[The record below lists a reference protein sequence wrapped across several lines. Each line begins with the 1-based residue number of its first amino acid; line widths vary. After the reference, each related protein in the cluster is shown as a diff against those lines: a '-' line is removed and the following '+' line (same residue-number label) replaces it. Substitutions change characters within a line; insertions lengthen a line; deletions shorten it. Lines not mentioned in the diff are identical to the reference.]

1 MELNVN
7 SPAYYKDHYGIDDS
21 VYRYFQKAH
30 LYFLDKE
37 YSDTLKII
45 GISPMVVPQE
55 LCNGDNWK
63 EFIRLINNKN
73 CAIVSLKI
81 DFEEYNFAD
90 SVGKIQLTKDLIIKA
105 IRRIKSKVDFDCEA
119 FEQDFNQLLLD

>member
-7 SPAYYKDHYGIDDS
+7 SPAYYKDQYGIDDL

-37 YSDTLKII
+37 YSETIKII
-45 GISPMVVPQE
+45 GISPMVVPHE
-55 LCNGDNWK
+55 LCDSGNWK
-63 EFIRLINNKN
+63 ESIRLINNKN

-90 SVGKIQLTKDLIIKA
+90 SMGKIQLTKDLIIKA
-105 IRRIKSKVDFDCEA
+105 IRIIKSKVDFDCDT
-119 FEQDFNQLLLD
+119 FEQDFNQLVLD

>member
-7 SPAYYKDHYGIDDS
+7 YPAYYKDHYGIDDS
-21 VYRYFQKAH
+21 VYRYFQKVH

-55 LCNGDNWK
+55 LCNSDNWK